1 MICWFSFLKKIGR
14 KVNFVKL
21 FLGRDN
27 LVRFHK
33 NLWSLRVQ
41 KRWHEKKEGMY
52 LVSEGW
58 ISGFIFKKNLSCCIK
73 SCFPFFWTVTKGNP
87 FCRVQVFIILFT
99 SSVWLVTY
107 KMYIHK
113 TFSLKIKIGLKN
125 LILSVCFPLF
135 LPSIKTT
142 FNVNIKK
149 KHECWI
155 YTSNLGKWA
164 TAKRNV
170 TWNRA
175 KW

>member
-1 MICWFSFLKKIGR
+1 MPQVAVKRKYWKITIISVSYIWFVGFLFKKKIGR

-99 SSVWLVTY
+99 SSVWFVTY

-113 TFSLKIKIGLKN
+113 TL
-125 LILSVCFPLF
+125 FP
-135 LPSIKTT
+135 
-142 FNVNIKK
+142 
-149 KHECWI
+149 
-155 YTSNLGKWA
+155 
-164 TAKRNV
+164 
-170 TWNRA
+170 
-175 KW
+175 